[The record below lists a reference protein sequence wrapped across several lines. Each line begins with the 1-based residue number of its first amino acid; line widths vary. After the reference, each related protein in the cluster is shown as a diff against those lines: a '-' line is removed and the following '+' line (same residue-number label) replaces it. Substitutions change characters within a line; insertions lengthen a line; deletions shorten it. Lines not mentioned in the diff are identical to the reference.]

1 MGGHQISGHVDCV
14 GIIESIIKKENIYD
28 IVVKCE
34 AEWIKYLFPK
44 GWIAIDGT
52 SLTVVKIVN
61 NNFYVSLIPET
72 IKSTIL
78 NKKKEGDSV
87 NLEFDNIA
95 KIIVETLNRIIP
107 IDEIIIRNNV

>member
-1 MGGHQISGHVDCV
+1 M
-14 GIIESIIKKENIYD
+14 
-28 IVVKCE
+28 
-34 AEWIKYLFPK
+34 IKYLFPK

-107 IDEIIIRNNV
+107 IDEIIVRNNV